1 MDAQDPCAELT
12 AFLQDNPGVTG
23 IDMLLPD
30 MNGIP
35 RGKRIARDGA
45 SKLYSDGVRMPGS
58 TYVLDA
64 TGRNVDTLPYGSSDG
79 DPDYTCHAVPGTLKP
94 VPWSGGKLA
103 QVVASM
109 REDSGAPFFADPR
122 QIVARAAEPLRA
134 MGLTPVAALELEF
147 YLLHPKPGP
156 DGRFAPAFSPLTGTP
171 LTTTQVY
178 GLEELYDFEEFLS
191 EVEAACLAQGVPADT
206 ATSEYAPGQFEIN
219 LHHVADPVAAC
230 DHAMLLKRIVKG
242 VAKAHGLLA
251 TFMAKPFQEFAG
263 SGMHIHVS
271 LIDRDGRNV
280 FAADAVDAETG
291 LPCAQTLKHAI
302 GGLQAAMAESMAIFA
317 PNANSYRRLVPGSY
331 APINRAWGVNNR
343 TVSLRIPDG
352 PPQAMRVEHRPA
364 GADASP
370 YLVLAAVLAGIHH
383 GLANHIDPGP
393 IERGDAYARARAPLP
408 RRWNAALGALE
419 QGDILKRYLGEE
431 YMRVFAAA
439 RRFES
444 DAFHAVVQPLDYE
457 WYLRVV

>member
-12 AFLQDNPGVTG
+12 AFFQAHPDVTG

-30 MNGIP
+30 MIGVP

-45 SKLYSDGVRMPGS
+45 AKLYTDGVRMPGS
-58 TYVLDA
+58 TYLLDA
-64 TGRNVDTLPYGSSDG
+64 TGRNIDTLPYGSSDG
-79 DPDYTCHAVPGTLKP
+79 DPDYACLAVPGTLCP

-103 QVVASM
+103 QVLASM
-109 REDSGAPFFADPR
+109 RHEDGTPYFADPR
-122 QIVARAAEPLRA
+122 HVVARAAQPLLD
-134 MGLTPVAALELEF
+134 MGLTPVVAIELEF

-156 DGRFAPAFSPLTGTP
+156 DGRFAPAFSPITGTP

-178 GLEELYDFEEFLS
+178 GLEDLYDFEDFLS
-191 EVEAACLAQGVPADT
+191 EVEAACIAQNVPADT

-230 DHAMLLKRIVKG
+230 DHAILLKRIVKG

-263 SGMHIHVS
+263 SGLHVHVS
-271 LIDRDGRNV
+271 LIDRNGRNV
-280 FAADAVDAETG
+280 FAAEARDPETG
-291 LPCAQTLKHAI
+291 LPNGPLLRHAI
-302 GGLQAAMAESMAIFA
+302 GGLRETMAESMAIFA
-317 PNANSYRRLVPGSY
+317 PNANSYRRLVPGAY

-343 TVSLRIPDG
+343 TVALRIPDG
-352 PPQAMRVEHRPA
+352 PPHAMRVEHRPA

-370 YLVLAAVLAGIHH
+370 YLVLAAVLAGMHH
-383 GLANHIDPGP
+383 GLENRIDPGP
-393 IERGDAYARARAPLP
+393 MERGDAYARPREPLP
-408 RRWNAALGALE
+408 RRWNAALGAME
-419 QGDILKRYLGEE
+419 AGTILKRYLGEE
-431 YMRVFAAA
+431 YARAFATA

-444 DAFHAVVQPLDYE
+444 DCFHAVVQPLDHE
-457 WYLRVV
+457 WYLRTV